1 MKDLEAC
8 NARSAAERAQEE
20 EDNIAPDEDSNDD
33 DGFNDF
39 VEGGAGAAGYA

>member
-20 EDNIAPDEDSNDD
+20 DTIAIDEDSNDD